1 MYVSQTAVALQSRTE
16 RCGEAGRGQGQ
27 HVYER
32 IKRVRVSV
40 VAVVYVYNAHKRHHR
55 HSTKLY
61 INVFILCYYIL
72 YYIVYIQV
80 RVCERHGSRDR
91 VQAEIMRRPLK
102 NADENSHKRGAHVH
116 QQEHQRQ

>member
-1 MYVSQTAVALQSRTE
+1 MCLYYV
-16 RCGEAGRGQGQ
+16 
-27 HVYER
+27 
-32 IKRVRVSV
+32 I
-40 VAVVYVYNAHKRHHR
+40 
-55 HSTKLY
+55 
-61 INVFILCYYIL
+61 IYYIISCI
-72 YYIVYIQV
+72 YGVYIQV